1 MVHLLDHVGAQMKIT
16 KIMAM
21 AVVLG
26 AFSGGMLQAQ
36 SFRDQPAEFPP
47 MSYKG
52 KQYVDSKGCVFI
64 RAGIDGN
71 VTWVPRVSRKRQG
84 VCGFKPSNVGTAAA
98 NPSTNTDTAIQITP
112 DNGSVAQPAARVA
125 TAQVTPRPV
134 PVRRSAPAVVRKAA
148 PKVVRQTAPRPVVV
162 AKAPAPVVVPSVRVP
177 ASAVPAGGACPGR
190 SALSQ
195 RYSGSNRRGLAVR
208 CGPQSAPIVASQPA
222 PIMVAPQAGRVATV
236 PGTQRQHAGVVTT
249 VPYDRSVAGITATT
263 RIVPKHVARN
273 RLNTSANVAVPHGY
287 KQVWTDGRLNPNR
300 AEQNLEGRARMLLI
314 WTNSV
319 PRRLINQATGRDMTA
334 QIPLVYPYTSIEQQR
349 RELGEVTFATR
360 DGQLVKRIVR
370 NSHTA
375 RVGHKPVVSSRSAAK
390 PVAGAS
396 ARRIE
401 ATGNSYV
408 QVGVYSHSSNAQK
421 TARQIANMGM
431 GARIGK
437 TTRGGKTLLTV
448 QAGPFGKASAP
459 SAVSS
464 LRRVGFSDAYI
475 R

>member
-1 MVHLLDHVGAQMKIT
+1 MKIT
-16 KIMAM
+16 KIVAI

-26 AFSGGMLQAQ
+26 VFSGGILHAQ

-98 NPSTNTDTAIQITP
+98 NPSTNTNTAIQITP
-112 DNGSVAQPAARVA
+112 NNGSVAQPAARVA
-125 TAQVTPRPV
+125 TANVIPRPV
-134 PVRRSAPAVVRKAA
+134 PTRRAAPVVVRKAA
-148 PKVVRQTAPRPVVV
+148 PRVVRQTAPRPVLV
-162 AKAPAPVVVPSVRVP
+162 AKAPVPVAVPTARVP
-177 ASAVPAGGACPGR
+177 ASNVPVGGACPGR

-195 RYSGSNRRGLAVR
+195 RYSGSNSRGLAVR
-208 CGPQSAPIVASQPA
+208 CGPQSAPIVASQSA
-222 PIMVAPQAGRVATV
+222 PIRVPQAGRVVTV
-236 PGTQRQHAGVVTT
+236 PAAQRQHAGGVTT
-249 VPYDRSVAGITATT
+249 IPYERSVAGVTATT
-263 RIVPKHVARN
+263 RIVPKHVAQN
-273 RLNTSANVAVPHGY
+273 RLNTSANVAVPRGY
-287 KQVWTDGRLNPNR
+287 KQVWTDDRLNPNR
-300 AEQNLEGRARMLLI
+300 AEQNLAGRARMLLI

-319 PRRLINQATGRDMTA
+319 PRRLINRSTGRDMTA

-370 NSHTA
+370 NTHA
-375 RVGHKPVVSSRSAAK
+375 APVGRKPVVSSRSATK
-390 PVAGAS
+390 PVVTAAPQ
-396 ARRIE
+396 RVQ

-408 QVGVYSHSSNAQK
+408 QVGVYSHSANAQK
-421 TARQIANMGM
+421 NARQIAKMGM

-459 SAVSS
+459 SALNA
-464 LRRVGFSDAYI
+464 LRRVGFQDAYI